1 MASYSVTAGQIG
13 AYEKTAVANTVD
25 TITFADNVPQVEI
38 ISDGAASIT
47 VTIDGSTPTVLGGGG
62 FYLPAVACVRVF
74 PGLPSNG
81 TVVKLIS
88 SGTPKYSVSKA
99 VSR

>member
-1 MASYSVTAGQIG
+1 MASYSVTAGQVG

-25 TITFADNVPQVEI
+25 TITFADNVSRVEV
-38 ISDGAASIT
+38 ISDGAASIS
-47 VTIDGSTPTVLGGGG
+47 VSVDGSTPTVLGAGGY
-62 FYLPAVACVRVF
+62 YLPAVACVRVF
-74 PGLPSNG
+74 PAQPTNG

-99 VSR
+99 VA